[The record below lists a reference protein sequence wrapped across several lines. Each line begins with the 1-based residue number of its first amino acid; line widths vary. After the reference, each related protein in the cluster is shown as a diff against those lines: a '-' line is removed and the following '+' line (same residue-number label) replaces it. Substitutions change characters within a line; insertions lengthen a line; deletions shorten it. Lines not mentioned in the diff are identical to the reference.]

1 MSGKSYHFLSCQTT
15 QTVTVPTVTTI
26 FKKGGMVYTPRIMK
40 NLKRA
45 LPVAM
50 AVVLGSTAAPLVVKA
65 DTSKVVTIGAN
76 LSDSQKQ
83 SMYEYF
89 GTSSDKVENIEV
101 TNADERKYLEGVAPD
116 SQIGTRTY
124 SCSYVEPTTSGGI
137 QVKVSNLTYVTSS
150 MISSTLLTSGV
161 ENCNVVAA
169 SPIEVSGTGALT
181 GIMMAYEKAS
191 GTKLSE
197 DQKETANQELVTT
210 SDLADSVGQEKATD
224 VMNDAKQSVIKD
236 KLTDSD
242 DIQNAVKDAAK
253 NNNVTLTDEQLAK
266 ITQLMESIS
275 QYDYD
280 VKALKSTL
288 DNIDGKSG
296 GFFSN
301 LWNSIKGVFG
311 GSDSSDG
318 GIINDTDDSALGDN
332 VVSNSTLDSDNSSDN
347 SSDSNASD
355 SSDNSDDTGFFGKI
369 KKFFQDLFGG
379 SSKDDSTENTD
390 SNSKNDDADT
400 EDSNASDTTESSDT
414 ANTEDQTLNGDASAT
429 EDTTSETYQDQN
441 DASSESSGSDQSTS
455 EDNSTSGSSNTD
467 SNSSE
472 NTDSTTAN

>member
-1 MSGKSYHFLSCQTT
+1 M
-15 QTVTVPTVTTI
+15 
-26 FKKGGMVYTPRIMK
+26 YTPRIMK
-40 NLKRA
+40 KLKKA

-50 AVVLGSTAAPLVVKA
+50 AVVLGSTTAPLVVKA

-76 LSDSQKQ
+76 LSDAQKK

-210 SDLADSVGQEKATD
+210 SDLADSVGQDKATD
-224 VMNDAKQSVIKD
+224 VMNDAKQSVIED
-236 KLTDSD
+236 KLKDSD
-242 DIQNAVKDAAK
+242 DIQNAVQDAAK
-253 NNNVTLTDEQLAK
+253 KNDVTLTDEQMAK
-266 ITQLMESIS
+266 ITELMESIS
-275 QYDYD
+275 KYDYD

-301 LWNSIKGVFG
+301 LWSSIKGIFG
-311 GSDSSDG
+311 GDDSSNG
-318 GIINDTDDSALGDN
+318 GIINDTDDSALGDD
-332 VVSNSTLDSDNSSDN
+332 VVSNSTLDSDNHSDKAEN
-347 SSDSNASD
+347 SDAN
-355 SSDNSDDTGFFGKI
+355 SSDNSDNNEDTGFFGKI

-379 SSKDDSTENTD
+379 NSSKEDSKENDSKKNDADTQDSESSDSTDNTDSTNTSDTDDSTLNEEKEN
-390 SNSKNDDADT
+390 SQS
-400 EDSNASDTTESSDT
+400 EDNKASDTYQDGSDT
-414 ANTEDQTLNGDASAT
+414 D
-429 EDTTSETYQDQN
+429 
-441 DASSESSGSDQSTS
+441 SSNSDQSTS
-455 EDNSTSGSSNTD
+455 D
-467 SNSSE
+467 SNSSSDSSNSDTSSSE
-472 NTDSTTAN
+472 SSDNTSAN

>member
-1 MSGKSYHFLSCQTT
+1 M
-15 QTVTVPTVTTI
+15 
-26 FKKGGMVYTPRIMK
+26 YTPRIMK
-40 NLKRA
+40 KLKKA

-50 AVVLGSTAAPLVVKA
+50 AVVLGSTTAPLAVKA

-76 LSDSQKQ
+76 LSDEQKK

-210 SDLADSVGQEKATD
+210 SDLADSVGQDKATD
-224 VMNDAKQSVIKD
+224 VMNDAKQSVIED
-236 KLTDSD
+236 KLKDSD
-242 DIQNAVKDAAK
+242 DIQNAVQDAAK
-253 NNNVTLTDEQLAK
+253 KNDVTLTDEQMAK
-266 ITQLMESIS
+266 ITELMESIS
-275 QYDYD
+275 KYDYD

-301 LWNSIKGVFG
+301 LWSSIKGIFG
-311 GSDSSDG
+311 GDDSSNG
-318 GIINDTDDSALGDN
+318 GIINDTDDSALGDD
-332 VVSNSTLDSDNSSDN
+332 VVSNSTLDSDNNSDKAEN
-347 SSDSNASD
+347 SDAN
-355 SSDNSDDTGFFGKI
+355 SSDNSDSNEDTGFFGKI

-379 SSKDDSTENTD
+379 NSSKE
-390 SNSKNDDADT
+390 NSKENDSKKNDADT
-400 EDSNASDTTESSDT
+400 QDSESSDT
-414 ANTEDQTLNGDASAT
+414 TDNTDSTNSSDTDDSTLNEEKENSQSEDSKAS
-429 EDTTSETYQDQN
+429 DTYQDGSDTDSSNSEQSTSDSN
-441 DASSESSGSDQSTS
+441 SSSDSSNADTNSSESSDSTS
-455 EDNSTSGSSNTD
+455 
-467 SNSSE
+467 
-472 NTDSTTAN
+472 AN